1 MAKHTKLSSGSSD
14 SCDDEES
21 PTICTQEIKRQQRKQ
36 TPARGREMTTA
47 ALSDSSHDEF
57 FTARQNSYP
66 STSVCQLLIIC
77 VP

>member
-1 MAKHTKLSSGSSD
+1 MSSGSSD
-14 SCDDEES
+14 SCDDEEG
-21 PTICTQEIKRQQRKQ
+21 PTIGTQEIKRLQRKQ

-47 ALSDSSHDEF
+47 ALSDSSYDEF